1 MRYSKDSCNRR
12 NDNHCF
18 FRKFVIYCEV
28 MDSNIENLLYDA
40 SKQAIVNCSTIVEG
54 NNELLKEML
63 EISLSQIPKI
73 SCRATRVICELL
85 IKDDSL
91 AVPYFNRILQVL
103 PEVKDES
110 LVFNLLRIFVLS
122 PLPED
127 EDDLGWLAKIC
138 FDWLDTNVQRIAIK
152 AYALDILERLAGI
165 YPEITPE
172 LTAII
177 KLQMPHLSPGF
188 QSRGT
193 KVLKNLKR
201 YSKGS
206 D

>member
-1 MRYSKDSCNRR
+1 
-12 NDNHCF
+12 
-18 FRKFVIYCEV
+18 

-40 SKQAIVNCSTIVEG
+40 SKQAIVNCSIIIEA
-54 NNELLKEML
+54 NSELFEEML
-63 EISLSQIPKI
+63 EKSLSQTPKI

-85 IKDDSL
+85 IKDGSL
-91 AVPYFNRILQVL
+91 AVPYFKRILNVL

-122 PLPED
+122 PLPKD

-152 AYALDILERLAGI
+152 AYSLDILERIAGI

-177 KLQMPHLSPGF
+177 KSQMPHLSPGF
-188 QSRGT
+188 QSRGK
-193 KVLKNLKR
+193 KVLKNLKKFNMR
-201 YSKGS
+201 FE
-206 D
+206 